1 MVNTQIDQR
10 TSHKVRETRSLENL
24 KLLTI
29 CLLTAS
35 IVVCYQD
42 VYTAT
47 FRKHRFRSLVRTQR
61 LKCETGSQLL
71 GPFRTAVS
79 HFRRFAFRILGVSP
93 SHFRDTPVSSA
104 GEPEHEVRCQ
114 NAERYNKGLLPHSPP
129 RSDFCHSPRRPPVD
143 CGGGS
148 SRHLFIGFFLQL
160 IHLKRYFLKVI

>member
-1 MVNTQIDQR
+1 MHSRYFVFMVNTQIDQR

-24 KLLTI
+24 TLLTI

-47 FRKHRFRSLVRTQR
+47 FRSHRFRSLVRTQR

-79 HFRRFAFRILGVSP
+79 HLGVSRFAFRFRSLG
-93 SHFRDTPVSSA
+93 TPADCCVVDVVVESS
-104 GEPEHEVRCQ
+104 
-114 NAERYNKGLLPHSPP
+114 YFSTKLPINS
-129 RSDFCHSPRRPPVD
+129 
-143 CGGGS
+143 
-148 SRHLFIGFFLQL
+148 
-160 IHLKRYFLKVI
+160 

>member
-1 MVNTQIDQR
+1 LHIAFKVFRIQLFMVNTQIDQR

-24 KLLTI
+24 TLLTI

-47 FRKHRFRSLVRTQR
+47 FRSHRFRSLVRTQR

-79 HFRRFAFRILGVSP
+79 HFRRFVFRVSL
-93 SHFRDTPVSSA
+93 SQFRDAPKS
-104 GEPEHEVRCQ
+104 
-114 NAERYNKGLLPHSPP
+114 K
-129 RSDFCHSPRRPPVD
+129 
-143 CGGGS
+143 
-148 SRHLFIGFFLQL
+148 RHLADGRTIR
-160 IHLKRYFLKVI
+160 RYGDRRTPPTIEPQYFK

>member
-1 MVNTQIDQR
+1 M
-10 TSHKVRETRSLENL
+10 RETRSLENL

-79 HFRRFAFRILGVSP
+79 HFRRFAFRVSL
-93 SHFRDTPVSSA
+93 SQFRDALLQRFTSKNKR
-104 GEPEHEVRCQ
+104 ETRCCHIFWIIPRLSFLGST
-114 NAERYNKGLLPHSPP
+114 ADPTCPRPTLLPCSQSKRVWP
-129 RSDFCHSPRRPPVD
+129 FLAIN
-143 CGGGS
+143 
-148 SRHLFIGFFLQL
+148 RHHL
-160 IHLKRYFLKVI
+160 ITECQKLRNGNSKD

>member
-47 FRKHRFRSLVRTQR
+47 FRTHRFRSLVRTQR

-79 HFRRFAFRILGVSP
+79 HFRRFAFRVSL
-93 SHFRDTPVSSA
+93 SQFRDA
-104 GEPEHEVRCQ
+104 L
-114 NAERYNKGLLPHSPP
+114 KGGKMAKQLVANFFIDQVY
-129 RSDFCHSPRRPPVD
+129 RSCLFLYSCDFIYQIELRNICR
-143 CGGGS
+143 
-148 SRHLFIGFFLQL
+148 FILT
-160 IHLKRYFLKVI
+160 

>member
-79 HFRRFAFRILGVSP
+79 HFRRFAFRVSL
-93 SHFRDTPVSSA
+93 SQFRDALQITAMLKLATVPLDLPGHSVAYVSY
-104 GEPEHEVRCQ
+104 VRFVKIC
-114 NAERYNKGLLPHSPP
+114 KKKLHVCL
-129 RSDFCHSPRRPPVD
+129 D
-143 CGGGS
+143 
-148 SRHLFIGFFLQL
+148 
-160 IHLKRYFLKVI
+160 